1 MKFGKMFKTILSLLL
16 VLAMLVA
23 CAPAAEENNNNP
35 GDSNNP
41 GSSGTPGGD
50 NSTQLEDLQGADY
63 LQQLM
68 ENEVDAS
75 LASFKEIYA
84 KILEGLKDGNAMS
97 ALPGGKIDLTLTTS
111 ADLRNLLEQM
121 IFGADVPEMNFDFL
135 SKINIST
142 DMGMDG
148 DMQKMQMA
156 LALNNQEIIK
166 LNVIMNMAEYI
177 IYAAAPDLNENWIVF
192 DGSEV
197 MTEGSAVGV
206 MSSAA
211 MMAVMSEALPDAET
225 MTKVLD
231 RYLSLIIP
239 KLQNVEQSTVKLEA
253 EGVQQECTALTLKI
267 YEADALEICK
277 AVLSTA
283 KDDADLKAIIIKASE
298 VMAEMSGTTA
308 NGAEAY
314 ADFQQ
319 MVASALSDME
329 DVEETDPTDPIVVTL
344 YVDNN
349 HKAIGAK
356 LAMPDSVSE
365 NCMFYT
371 YTLTSGDKTA
381 VKLVLPTL
389 AVEVSG
395 SSTITD
401 GKINGTCKVDM
412 QGTTMATMKIEN
424 WDVNGGVLTITPNME
439 MFVPGITDAFGTLA
453 LQIKLNTEG
462 IELNVLSNGSAM
474 LGLALKATDSN
485 GPDLS
490 IPSDATDAMDSNAM
504 NEWASN
510 LNLQGVLDKLEAA
523 GVPSELIE
531 GIINGLSGGA
541 QEEQPAPDYSYAA

>member
-1 MKFGKMFKTILSLLL
+1 MEFGKMFKTILSLLL

-23 CAPAAEENNNNP
+23 CTPAAENN
-35 GDSNNP
+35 DNNP
-41 GSSGTPGGD
+41 GSSSNPGGN
-50 NSTQLEDLQGADY
+50 NSTQLEGLQGADY
-63 LQQLM
+63 LQKLL

-84 KILEGLKDGNAMS
+84 KVLEGLEDGNAMS
-97 ALPGGKIDLTLTTS
+97 ALTGGKLDLTLTTS

-148 DMQKMQMA
+148 DMQKMQLA

-166 LNVIMNMAEYI
+166 LNVIMNMAQYI
-177 IYAAAPDLNENWIVF
+177 IYANAPGLNEDWIVF
-192 DGSEV
+192 DGSEM
-197 MTEGSAVGV
+197 MTEGSAAGV

-211 MMAVMSEALPDAET
+211 MMTVMSKALPDAET

-253 EGVQQECTALTLKI
+253 EGVQQECNALTLKI

-298 VMAEMSGTTA
+298 AMAEMSGTTA
-308 NGAEAY
+308 SGAEAY
-314 ADFQQ
+314 ADFQE

-329 DVEETDPTDPIVVTL
+329 DVEETDTTDPIVVTL

-349 HKAIGAK
+349 HKTIGAK

-365 NCMFYT
+365 NCMFYA

-381 VKLVLPTL
+381 VKLVLPTM
-389 AVEVSG
+389 AIEASG
-395 SSTITD
+395 SSTTTG
-401 GKINGTCKVDM
+401 GKTNGTCKVDM
-412 QGTTMATMKIEN
+412 QGTTMATAKIEN
-424 WDVNGGVLTITPNME
+424 WDVNGGTLTVTPNME

-453 LQIKLNTEG
+453 LQIKLNTEV
-462 IELNVLSNGSAM
+462 IELNVLSDGSTM

-504 NEWASN
+504 QAWAEN

>member
-35 GDSNNP
+35 GDSN
-41 GSSGTPGGD
+41 TPGGN
-50 NSTQLEDLQGADY
+50 NSTQLEGLQGADY
-63 LQQLM
+63 LQKLM
-68 ENEVDAS
+68 ENEVDTS

-84 KILEGLKDGNAMS
+84 KVLEGLEGGNAMN
-97 ALPGGKIDLTLTTS
+97 ALTGGKMDLTVTTS
-111 ADLRNLLEQM
+111 EVLRNLLEQA

-135 SKINIST
+135 SKINLSM
-142 DMGMDG
+142 DMGMSG
-148 DMQKMQMA
+148 DWQKMQ
-156 LALNNQEIIK
+156 LALGLNGQEIVK
-166 LNVIMNMAEYI
+166 LNVLMNMAEYI

-206 MSSAA
+206 MNSAA
-211 MMAVMSEALPDAET
+211 MMTVLAEALPDAET

-231 RYLSLIIP
+231 RYLSLVIP
-239 KLQNVEQSTVKLEA
+239 KLKNVEQSTVKLEA
-253 EGVQQECTALTLKI
+253 EGVQQECNALTLKI

-283 KDDADLKAIIIKASE
+283 KDDADLKSIIMKASE
-298 VMAEMSGTTA
+298 AIAEMSGMTG

-329 DVEETDPTDPIVVTL
+329 DVEETDTENPIVVTL
-344 YVDNN
+344 YVDDN
-349 HKAIGAK
+349 HKTIGAK
-356 LAMPDSVSE
+356 LAMPDAVGE
-365 NCMFYT
+365 NCMFYA
-371 YTLTSGDKTA
+371 YTLTDGNKAA
-381 VKLVLPTL
+381 VKLVLPTY
-389 AVEVSG
+389 AMEVSG

-401 GKINGTCKVDM
+401 GKINGTCKVNM
-412 QGTTMATMKIEN
+412 QGTTMATAKIEN
-424 WDVNGGVLTITPNME
+424 WTVDGGVLTITPNME
-439 MFVPGITDAFGTLA
+439 MFVPGITDAFGVLS

-462 IELNVLSNGSAM
+462 IELNVLSDGSVL

-490 IPSDATDAMDSNAM
+490 IPSNATDAMDSNAM
-504 NEWASN
+504 QAWAEN

-523 GVPSELIE
+523 GVPSALIE
-531 GIINGLSGGA
+531 GIISGLNGSAGQA
-541 QEEQPAPDYSYAA
+541 QPDYSYAA

>member
-35 GDSNNP
+35 G
-41 GSSGTPGGD
+41 SSSTPGGN

-63 LQQLM
+63 LQKLM

-177 IYAAAPDLNENWIVF
+177 IYVAAPDLNENWIVF
-192 DGSEV
+192 DGSEM

-206 MSSAA
+206 MNSAA
-211 MMAVMSEALPDAET
+211 MMTVLAEALPDAET

-298 VMAEMSGTTA
+298 AMAEMSGMTGS
-308 NGAEAY
+308 GAEAY
-314 ADFQQ
+314 ADFQE

-329 DVEETDPTDPIVVTL
+329 DVEETDTENPIVVTL

-349 HKAIGAK
+349 HKTIGAK
-356 LAMPDSVSE
+356 LTMPDSVSE
-365 NCMFYT
+365 NCMFYA
-371 YTLTSGDKTA
+371 YTLTDGNKTA
-381 VKLVLPTL
+381 VKLVLPTY
-389 AVEVSG
+389 AMEVSG

-412 QGTTMATMKIEN
+412 QGTTMATAKIEN
-424 WDVNGGVLTITPNME
+424 WDVNGGTLTITPNME